1 MYLQYLT
8 INIQGLMI
16 WPLVRVTVPSSQWK
30 ETVSDYESIFN

>member
-8 INIQGLMI
+8 INIQGLMM
-16 WPLVRVTVPSSQWK
+16 WPLVTGTVTV